1 MAAKAKNTVADA
13 SDKTV
18 RKHSGLIP
26 FVPGQSG
33 NPKGR
38 PKGARNKLGEAF
50 LEDMLSAWQASGKDA
65 IERVIAERPHEF
77 IKAVAGILPKEM
89 EIKTTAVQDLS
100 DDDLAAALSALR
112 SASALANAREGS
124 AEKARH

>member
-1 MAAKAKNTVADA
+1 MAAKAKKTVADA

-50 LEDMLSAWQASGKDA
+50 LDDMLSAWEAKGKDA
-65 IERVIAERPHEF
+65 IERVIKDRPHEF

-89 EIKTTAVQDLS
+89 EIKTTSVQELS
-100 DDDLAAALSALR
+100 DDDLAAALVALR
-112 SASALANAREGS
+112 SATALANAGDGS
-124 AEKARH
+124 ETKARH